1 MLKVMFITNR
11 PDVAQ
16 IAQKYGVD
24 RIWVDLETR
33 GKEDRQKN
41 LDAVKSHHTVADIKA
56 IKPLLTTSEMLVRIN
71 SWYEGSPAEI
81 DAVVDAGAD
90 IIMLPYWKTT
100 EEVSNFVKAVNGRC
114 KTTLL
119 LETKEAVDCIDAV
132 IKMGG
137 FDEIHI
143 GLNDLHLS
151 YRMNFMFELLSD
163 GTVEKLC
170 KKIKAAGIPYGFGGI
185 AKLGYGLLSA
195 EKVIMEH
202 YRLGS
207 TRAILSRCFCDC
219 SKIDSIDEI
228 ESVFS
233 QNMKSLREFETSLSN
248 KTSEDFARNKAD
260 VAKVVGDIVAAIK
273 RKRLESLGLGHSKN
287 LDNSVLNGLSREF
300 GDAFYLLESE
310 TFEENYKELSAAFKA
325 YYPKFNIAYSYK
337 TNYTPKIVQ
346 IVNRL
351 GGYAEVV
358 SDMEMEIALRSGVLA
373 SRIIWNGPVKNPN
386 KVKEL
391 LLMGGTVN
399 IDSVYEIENIR
410 AVAESHP
417 EHTLNLGV
425 RCNYEVGDGVQSRFG
440 FDVEGED
447 FDKVMRFIADT
458 PNLRLVNLQAHFAKR
473 SPEFWTARAEG
484 MLKIYDKV
492 VKKYG
497 LKPERLDIGGGIYG
511 NMPDSLREQL
521 KIGNITYDD
530 YAKRSAKLFAEH
542 FKDNPDAP
550 YLFIEPGSAVAG
562 DCMLFVSKIKT
573 LKDVR
578 GKTFATVIGSQKNI
592 SMSGINPPMEIV
604 AGGKPQ
610 KLYNNLDIV
619 GFTCIEGDVLQ
630 KNYSGNLA
638 VGDYIVIGNCG
649 SYSLV
654 MKPPFILPN
663 FAVLDINGKNVEVIK
678 RAENFDDLFHTFCF

>member
-24 RIWVDLETR
+24 RIWVDLEIR

-219 SKIDSIDEI
+219 SKIESIDEI

-233 QNMKSLREFETSLSN
+233 QNMKSLREFEASLSN

-260 VAKVVGDIVAAIK
+260 VSKVVGDIVAAIK
-273 RKRLESLGLGHSKN
+273 
-287 LDNSVLNGLSREF
+287 
-300 GDAFYLLESE
+300 
-310 TFEENYKELSAAFKA
+310 
-325 YYPKFNIAYSYK
+325 
-337 TNYTPKIVQ
+337 Q
-346 IVNRL
+346 
-351 GGYAEVV
+351 
-358 SDMEMEIALRSGVLA
+358 
-373 SRIIWNGPVKNPN
+373 
-386 KVKEL
+386 
-391 LLMGGTVN
+391 
-399 IDSVYEIENIR
+399 
-410 AVAESHP
+410 
-417 EHTLNLGV
+417 
-425 RCNYEVGDGVQSRFG
+425 
-440 FDVEGED
+440 
-447 FDKVMRFIADT
+447 
-458 PNLRLVNLQAHFAKR
+458 
-473 SPEFWTARAEG
+473 
-484 MLKIYDKV
+484 
-492 VKKYG
+492 VKK
-497 LKPERLDIGGGIYG
+497 
-511 NMPDSLREQL
+511 
-521 KIGNITYDD
+521 
-530 YAKRSAKLFAEH
+530 
-542 FKDNPDAP
+542 
-550 YLFIEPGSAVAG
+550 SAVA
-562 DCMLFVSKIKT
+562 
-573 LKDVR
+573 
-578 GKTFATVIGSQKNI
+578 
-592 SMSGINPPMEIV
+592 
-604 AGGKPQ
+604 
-610 KLYNNLDIV
+610 
-619 GFTCIEGDVLQ
+619 
-630 KNYSGNLA
+630 
-638 VGDYIVIGNCG
+638 
-649 SYSLV
+649 
-654 MKPPFILPN
+654 
-663 FAVLDINGKNVEVIK
+663 
-678 RAENFDDLFHTFCF
+678 